1 MGKPKRGLEGQ
12 RVEFMEKPK
21 SVGLIRGSAKDTKKN
36 EPRSRKEVRV
46 SRAIETQGWRRR
58 RGEEEVTEGGGEG
71 RVEKKGPRGTRSWD
85 ELSEATSY

>member
-1 MGKPKRGLEGQ
+1 MGKSKRGLEGQ

-36 EPRSRKEVRV
+36 EPGSRKEVRV

-58 RGEEEVTEGGGEG
+58 RGEEEERGGWKRRDQEEPGVG
-71 RVEKKGPRGTRSWD
+71 MSC
-85 ELSEATSY
+85 